1 MGNNLRDDK
10 NKRELLKRNLK
21 KIIDG
26 IDNGVSTEKIIEKV
40 EEANN
45 YTRPNLEEFCYPN
58 ALEYLDERIKYLKS
72 GNDYKSFELYEE
84 LGEQQFAN
92 YFGIEDTP
100 NNKKKYIDAIRGFE
114 ANNYGLFQ
122 DVEHKVDDFL
132 IDKNANPEMYF
143 QTFLS
148 EGILEIIY
156 QKSTEYNEFNRDIYV
171 DEMTIPDLEIIANKI
186 SKELGKESKYS
197 KEEIEKDIL
206 KAEEVNKEKEEE
218 KEY

>member
-1 MGNNLRDDK
+1 MRKDMVFVKGGKYKLYENNNIEVETFDL
-10 NKRELLKRNLK
+10 E
-21 KIIDG
+21 
-26 IDNGVSTEKIIEKV
+26 VS
-40 EEANN
+40 
-45 YTRPNLEEFCYPN
+45 
-58 ALEYLDERIKYLKS
+58 KYLVTQKLWTDVMGRNPSLVEDILGMKPVENITWWHTLQFCNKLSELEGLKPVYDLSQIKS
-72 GNDYKSFELYEE
+72 AKLYINQLDDEKSINYYE
-84 LGEQQFAN
+84 
-92 YFGIEDTP
+92 
-100 NNKKKYIDAIRGFE
+100 
-114 ANNYGLFQ
+114 
-122 DVEHKVDDFL
+122 DFL

-186 SKELGKESKYS
+186 SKELGKEPKYS

>member
-26 IDNGVSTEKIIEKV
+26 IDNGVSTEKIIEKI
-40 EEANN
+40 EE
-45 YTRPNLEEFCYPN
+45 
-58 ALEYLDERIKYLKS
+58 
-72 GNDYKSFELYEE
+72 
-84 LGEQQFAN
+84 AN

-100 NNKKKYIDAIRGFE
+100 SNKKKYIDAIKGFE

-122 DVEHKVDDFL
+122 EVEHKVDDFL
-132 IDKNANPEMYF
+132 IDKHANPEMYF

-171 DEMTIPDLEIIANKI
+171 DEMTIPDLEIIANTI
-186 SKELGKESKYS
+186 NKELGKDPKYS